1 MKKKIDLLLWVLALL
16 PLAGTAAVYRHLPNQ
31 VPINWGLDGS
41 VTYGGRETL
50 WPLAAGALAM
60 LLLFRI
66 LPKIDPRGE
75 NYGRFRGAYDV
86 TVLATVLILNLLCAV
101 VVTEA
106 LRPGTL
112 SVERVILCAVGV
124 FMAVLGNVMPKF
136 KSNFFAGVRN
146 PWTLSDPDVWNR
158 AQRLSGR
165 LLVLWGVLMA
175 AVGLV
180 LPRQGMFAVI
190 AAGAAV
196 VAAVPT
202 VMSYLWYRRKKRDQ

>member
-1 MKKKIDLLLWVLALL
+1 MKKKIDLLLWGLALL
-16 PLAGTAAVYRHLPNQ
+16 PLAGTAAVYRHLPDQ
-31 VPINWGLDGS
+31 VPINWGVDGS
-41 VTYGGRETL
+41 VAYGGRETL
-50 WPLAAGALAM
+50 WPLAAGALIL

-66 LPKIDPRGE
+66 LPKIDPRRE
-75 NYGRFRGAYDV
+75 NYSRFRGAYDV
-86 TVLATVLILNLLCAV
+86 TVLVTMLFLNLLCAV
-101 VVTEA
+101 VIIEA

-112 SVERVILCAVGV
+112 SVERLLLCAVGV

-165 LLVLWGVLMA
+165 LFVLWGVLMA
-175 AVGLV
+175 AVGLA
-180 LPRQGMFAVI
+180 LPRQGILAVI

-196 VAAVPT
+196 VVAVPN
-202 VMSYLWYRRKKRDQ
+202 VMSYLWYRRKKGGQ